1 MSLLTGTLPAGSSVS
16 SLTLGRGVTTAEQA
30 STIIDGAVSVVPFLD
45 AGSVSQDV
53 IPDFDEIKLGVGVGL
68 RYHTGFGPLRLDV
81 GVPLN
86 PGPDDS
92 PVAVYVSLG
101 QAF

>member
-1 MSLLTGTLPAGSSVS
+1 MDEGQAALLLELACIRTGFM
-16 SLTLGRGVTTAEQA
+16 
-30 STIIDGAVSVVPFLD
+30 DGAVSVVPFID
-45 AGSVSQDV
+45 AGSVSTSV
-53 IPDFDEIKLGVGVGL
+53 TPDFSEIKIGAGVGV
-68 RYHTGFGPLRLDV
+68 RYYTGFGPIRVDV

-86 PGPDDS
+86 PEEGDA

>member
-1 MSLLTGTLPAGSSVS
+1 
-16 SLTLGRGVTTAEQA
+16 
-30 STIIDGAVSVVPFLD
+30 VVPFLD

>member
-1 MSLLTGTLPAGSSVS
+1 MIVSALGPMAAARGPDFTDAFDDLDGLPPGFF
-16 SLTLGRGVTTAEQA
+16 
-30 STIIDGAVSVVPFLD
+30 DGAVSVVPFLD

>member
-1 MSLLTGTLPAGSSVS
+1 VVEFSLEARVKTGFL
-16 SLTLGRGVTTAEQA
+16 
-30 STIIDGAVSVVPFLD
+30 DGAVSVVPFVD
-45 AGSVSQDV
+45 AGSVSAG
-53 IPDFDEIKLGVGVGL
+53 PTPSFDEIKYGVGL
-68 RYHTGFGPLRLDV
+68 GVRYATGFGPIRVDV

-86 PGPDDS
+86 PGPNDN